1 MHALKLPYL
10 TTARLVRTLLASTA
24 LSVSAMSGA
33 AIAQGSDACP
43 EGSMEYHCLRAEG
56 YWAAQWAI
64 QTSAARALSQ
74 VGARF
79 ASSDDAL
86 GLLVAERRRLA
97 DQRSAAESRLYEA
110 LAITDA
116 SAREEAGTAARSTLE
131 AVSGRL
137 AEIDTILSR
146 DFPEYTQLTSPQP
159 LSVEATQAL
168 LRGDEALILI
178 LAGDRSTFVFAID
191 QEGIDW
197 ARVEITA
204 AELGEAVDLLRQGVD
219 LNHGRGPWN
228 AVAVQASS
236 AASGLPVF
244 DRQAAF
250 RLYQQLLAP
259 VEARLEGKAHVYAVP
274 SGALSSL
281 PLALL
286 VTEPPSGADNEV
298 DALRQTAWLG
308 RRYAM
313 TVLPSPA
320 SLRSLTRFGASRA
333 SAPFLGVGDP
343 CIGARAGAGCERAP
357 SSSGDRPQRG
367 GGGTRGV
374 FNASASSDGVF
385 MADVEAVRALSALPN
400 TRPELIALAEAFGAH
415 TGRDLLV
422 GDGATEANLRSA
434 AGLSDR
440 QVIAFAT
447 HGLIAD
453 ELPGLTEPALVL
465 TPPAEAREGDDGLLT
480 ASEIARDL
488 TLDADWVILSA
499 CNTAAPG
506 GAGAESLSGLASAFF
521 YAGARALL
529 VSHWV
534 VDDAAARRITT
545 GTLSA
550 MNANPSAGRA
560 EALRQSMMSMMDD
573 PQFAHPAMWAPFVL
587 VGQNRPAE

>member
-1 MHALKLPYL
+1 MHTRNIACL
-10 TTARLVRTLLASTA
+10 ARTLLVSTCLA
-24 LSVSAMSGA
+24 GA
-33 AIAQGSDACP
+33 AFTGSSFAQGSQACP
-43 EGSMEYHCLRAEG
+43 EGSMEYACLRAEG

-79 ASSDDAL
+79 ASGDDAL
-86 GLLVAERRRLA
+86 GLLVAERRRMA
-97 DQRSAAESRLYEA
+97 DQRNAAERALYEA
-110 LAITDA
+110 LAITDPASREEATATARSALDTA
-116 SAREEAGTAARSTLE
+116 SARLG
-131 AVSGRL
+131 
-137 AEIDTILSR
+137 EIDATLSR
-146 DFPEYTQLTSPQP
+146 DFPEYAQLTSPQP

-168 LRGDEALILI
+168 LRADEALILI

-191 QEGIDW
+191 RDGIDW
-197 ARVEITA
+197 ARVEVTA

-219 LNHGRGPWN
+219 LDHGRGPWN
-228 AVAVQASS
+228 AVAVQSSS
-236 AASGLPVF
+236 ATAGLPVF

-250 RLYQQLLAP
+250 QLYQQLLAP
-259 VEARLEGKAHVYAVP
+259 IEARLEGKAHVYAIP

-286 VTEPPSGADNEV
+286 VTEPPSGADSDV

-357 SSSGDRPQRG
+357 ASSGPQQR

-374 FNASASSDGVF
+374 FNASASTDGVF
-385 MADVEAVRALSALPN
+385 LADVEAVRALSALPN
-400 TRPELIALAEAFGAH
+400 TRPELIALAEAFGAQPSQ
-415 TGRDLLV
+415 DLLV
-422 GDGATEANLRSA
+422 GDGATEANLRSTVD
-434 AGLSDR
+434 LSNR

-465 TPPAEAREGDDGLLT
+465 TPPAQASEGDDGLLT

-506 GAGAESLSGLASAFF
+506 GAGADSLSGLASAFF

-550 MNANPSAGRA
+550 MNADPSAGRA
-560 EALRQSMMSMMDD
+560 EALRQSMLSMMDD

>member
-1 MHALKLPYL
+1 MFTRPISAI
-10 TTARLVRTLLASTA
+10 ARTLLASTCLASAA
-24 LSVSAMSGA
+24 LGSVAM
-33 AIAQGSDACP
+33 AQGSETCA
-43 EGSMEYHCLRAEG
+43 EGSMEYDCLRAEG

-86 GLLVAERRRLA
+86 GLLVAERRRVA
-97 DQRSAAESRLYEA
+97 DQRSAAERRLYEA
-110 LAITDA
+110 LAIADAGSREEATAAARSALDTA
-116 SAREEAGTAARSTLE
+116 SARLG
-131 AVSGRL
+131 
-137 AEIDTILSR
+137 EIDAALSF
-146 DFPEYTQLTSPQP
+146 DFPEYTELTSPQP

-168 LRGDEALILI
+168 LRADEALVLI
-178 LAGDRSTFVFAID
+178 LAGERSTFVFAID
-191 QEGIDW
+191 REGIDW
-197 ARVEITA
+197 ARVEITGG
-204 AELGEAVDLLRQGVD
+204 ELGEAVDLLRQGVD

-228 AVAVQASS
+228 AVAVQASTG
-236 AASGLPVF
+236 ATGLPVF

-250 RLYQQLLAP
+250 ALYQQLLAP
-259 VEARLEGKAHVYAVP
+259 VEDRLAGKAHVYAVP

-286 VTEPPSGADNEV
+286 VTEAPTGVDTDT

-308 RRYAM
+308 RRHAM

-320 SLRSLTRFGASRA
+320 SLRSLSRFGASRA
-333 SAPFLGVGDP
+333 SGPFLGVGDP
-343 CIGARAGAGCERAP
+343 CIGSRSGTGCERAP
-357 SSSGDRPQRG
+357 DSQGGGGQR
-367 GGGTRGV
+367 GGTRGV
-374 FNASASSDGVF
+374 FNASASGDGVF
-385 MADVEAVRALSALPN
+385 LADVEAVRALSALPN
-400 TRPELIALAEAFGAH
+400 TRPELVALAEAFGGH
-415 TGRDLLV
+415 SGRDLLI
-422 GDGATEANLRSA
+422 GDGATETNLRTIA
-434 AGLSDR
+434 DLQNR

-465 TPPAEAREGDDGLLT
+465 TPPAEASDGDDGLLT
-480 ASEIARDL
+480 ASEIARGL

-550 MNANPSAGRA
+550 MNANPDAGRA
-560 EALRQSMMSMMDD
+560 EALRQSMLSMMDD
-573 PQFAHPAMWAPFVL
+573 PEFAHPAMWAPFVL

>member
-1 MHALKLPYL
+1 ML
-10 TTARLVRTLLASTA
+10 TRRLSNLARTLLASTCLA
-24 LSVSAMSGA
+24 GA
-33 AIAQGSDACP
+33 AFTGGSFAQGSEACP

-86 GLLVAERRRLA
+86 GLLVAERRRVA
-97 DQRSAAESRLYEA
+97 DQRGAAERRLYEA

-116 SAREEAGTAARSTLE
+116 ASREEATSAARAALDS
-131 AVSGRL
+131 ASARL
-137 AEIDTILSR
+137 NEIDAALSR
-146 DFPEYTQLTSPQP
+146 GFPEYTQLTSPQP

-168 LRGDEALILI
+168 LRDDEALVLI
-178 LAGDRSTFVFAID
+178 LAGERSTFVFAID
-191 QEGIDW
+191 RSGIDW
-197 ARVEITA
+197 ARVAVTA
-204 AELGEAVDLLRQGVD
+204 QELAGAVDLLRQGVD
-219 LNHGRGPWN
+219 LDHGRGPWN
-228 AVAVQASS
+228 AVSVQTSS
-236 AASGLPVF
+236 AIASLPVF

-250 RLYQQLLAP
+250 ALYQQLLAP
-259 VEARLEGKAHVYAVP
+259 VEARLDGKSHVYAVP

-286 VTEPPSGADNEV
+286 VTEPPSGADTDV

-308 RRYAM
+308 RQFAM

-333 SAPFLGVGDP
+333 TGPFLGVGDP

-357 SSSGDRPQRG
+357 ASPGPQQRG
-367 GGGTRGV
+367 GGATRGV

-385 MADVEAVRALSALPN
+385 LADVEAVRALSALPN
-400 TRPELIALAEAFGAH
+400 TRPELIALAEAFGAQPQ
-415 TGRDLLV
+415 RDLLI
-422 GDGATEANLRSA
+422 GDGATETNLRRTA
-434 AGLSDR
+434 DLSNR

-465 TPPAEAREGDDGLLT
+465 TPPAMASDDDDGLLT

-550 MNANPSAGRA
+550 MNADPAAGRA
-560 EALRQSMMSMMDD
+560 EALRQSMLSMMDD
-573 PQFAHPAMWAPFVL
+573 PEFAHPAMWAPFVL

>member
-1 MHALKLPYL
+1 MFTRPLSAI
-10 TTARLVRTLLASTA
+10 ARTLLASTCLASAA
-24 LSVSAMSGA
+24 LGSVAM
-33 AIAQGSDACP
+33 AQGSDACR
-43 EGSMEYHCLRAEG
+43 EGSMEYDCLRAEG

-86 GLLVAERRRLA
+86 GLLVAERRRVA
-97 DQRSAAESRLYEA
+97 DQRSAAERRLNEA
-110 LAITDA
+110 LAIGDA
-116 SAREEAGTAARSTLE
+116 ASREEASTAARTALDAAS
-131 AVSGRL
+131 SRIG
-137 AEIDTILSR
+137 EIDAALSL
-146 DFPEYTQLTSPQP
+146 DFPEYAELTSPQP

-168 LRGDEALILI
+168 LRADEALVLI
-178 LAGDRSTFVFAID
+178 LAGERSSFVFAID
-191 QEGIDW
+191 REGIDW

-204 AELGEAVDLLRQGVD
+204 SELGEAVDLLRQGVD

-228 AVAVQASS
+228 AVAVQASTG
-236 AASGLPVF
+236 AAGLPVF

-250 RLYQQLLAP
+250 ALYQQLLAP
-259 VEARLEGKAHVYAVP
+259 VEDRLSGKAHVYAVP

-286 VTEPPSGADNEV
+286 VTEAPTGVDTDT

-308 RRYAM
+308 RRHAM

-320 SLRSLTRFGASRA
+320 SLRSLSRFGASRA
-333 SAPFLGVGDP
+333 SGPFLGVGDP
-343 CIGARAGAGCERAP
+343 CIGSRSGTGCEHAP
-357 SSSGDRPQRG
+357 ASQG
-367 GGGTRGV
+367 GGGQRGSTRGV
-374 FNASASSDGVF
+374 FNASASGDGVF
-385 MADVEAVRALSALPN
+385 LADVEAVRALSALPN
-400 TRPELIALAEAFGAH
+400 TRPELVALAEAFGAQS
-415 TGRDLLV
+415 TRDLLV
-422 GDGATEANLRSA
+422 GDAATETNLRTIA
-434 AGLSDR
+434 DLQNR

-465 TPPAEAREGDDGLLT
+465 TPPAEASGGDDGLLT

-550 MNANPSAGRA
+550 MNTNPSAGRA

-573 PQFAHPAMWAPFVL
+573 PEFAHPALWAPFVL

>member
-1 MHALKLPYL
+1 MLIRPLSHL
-10 TTARLVRTLLASTA
+10 ARALLASTCLA
-24 LSVSAMSGA
+24 GA
-33 AIAQGSDACP
+33 AVSGSAYAQGSQACP
-43 EGSMEYHCLRAEG
+43 EGSMDYECLRAEG

-79 ASSDDAL
+79 ASGDDAL
-86 GLLVAERRRLA
+86 GLLVAERRRMA
-97 DQRSAAESRLYEA
+97 DQRSAAERRLYEA
-110 LAITDA
+110 LAVTDAASREEATA
-116 SAREEAGTAARSTLE
+116 SARAALDEASARL
-131 AVSGRL
+131 G
-137 AEIDTILSR
+137 EIDALLTR
-146 DFPEYTQLTSPQP
+146 DFPDYAQLTSPQP

-168 LRGDEALILI
+168 LRADEALVLI
-178 LAGDRSTFVFAID
+178 LAGERSTFVFAID
-191 QEGIDW
+191 RDGIDW
-197 ARVEITA
+197 ARIEVTA
-204 AELGEAVDLLRQGVD
+204 GELGEAVDLLRQGVD
-219 LNHGRGPWN
+219 LDHGRGPWN
-228 AVAVQASS
+228 AVAVQSS
-236 AASGLPVF
+236 TAMAGLPVF

-250 RLYQQLLAP
+250 ALYQQLLAP
-259 VEARLEGKAHVYAVP
+259 VEARLEGKAHIYAVP

-286 VTEPPSGADNEV
+286 VTEEPSGADTDT

-308 RRYAM
+308 RRHAM

-320 SLRSLTRFGASRA
+320 SLLSLSRFGASRA
-333 SAPFLGVGDP
+333 TGPFLGVGDP
-343 CIGARAGAGCERAP
+343 CIGARSGAGCERAP
-357 SSSGDRPQRG
+357 ASSGDRPQR

-374 FNASASSDGVF
+374 FNASASRDGVF
-385 MADVEAVRALSALPN
+385 LADVEAVRALSALPN
-400 TRPELIALAEAFGAH
+400 TRPELIALAEAFGAQP
-415 TGRDLLV
+415 RQDLLI
-422 GDGATEANLRSA
+422 GDAATETNLRNTANLQ
-434 AGLSDR
+434 DR

-465 TPPAEAREGDDGLLT
+465 TPPAEASDGDDGLLT

-488 TLDADWVILSA
+488 NLDADWVILSA

-550 MNANPSAGRA
+550 MNADPSAGRA
-560 EALRQSMMSMMDD
+560 EALRQSMLSMMDD
-573 PQFAHPAMWAPFVL
+573 PEFAHPAMWAPFVL

>member
-1 MHALKLPYL
+1 MH
-10 TTARLVRTLLASTA
+10 TRNIARFARTLLVSTCLA
-24 LSVSAMSGA
+24 GA
-33 AIAQGSDACP
+33 ALTGSSFAQGSQACP
-43 EGSMEYHCLRAEG
+43 EGSMAYECLRAEG

-86 GLLVAERRRLA
+86 GLLVAERRRVA
-97 DQRSAAESRLYEA
+97 DQRSAAERRLYEA
-110 LAITDA
+110 LAIADA
-116 SAREEAGTAARSTLE
+116 ASREEATAAARATLDT
-131 AVSGRL
+131 ASGRL
-137 AEIDTILSR
+137 GEIDTALSR
-146 DFPEYTQLTSPQP
+146 DFPEYTELTSPQP
-159 LSVEATQAL
+159 LTVEATQSL

-178 LAGDRSTFVFAID
+178 LSGEHSTFVFAID

-197 ARVEITA
+197 ARVEVTA
-204 AELGEAVDLLRQGVD
+204 AELGEAVDLLRRGVD
-219 LNHGRGPWN
+219 LDHGRGPWN

-236 AASGLPVF
+236 AAASLPVF

-286 VTEPPSGADNEV
+286 VTEAPTGADNDS

-308 RRYAM
+308 RRHAM

-333 SAPFLGVGDP
+333 TQPFLGVGDP
-343 CIGARAGAGCERAP
+343 CIGARTGAGCERAP
-357 SSSGDRPQRG
+357 ASSGEPRQRAG
-367 GGGTRGV
+367 GVTRGV
-374 FNASASSDGVF
+374 FNASASADGVF
-385 MADVEAVRALSALPN
+385 QADVEAVRALSALPN
-400 TRPELIALAEAFGAH
+400 TRPELVALAEAFGAEPR
-415 TGRDLLV
+415 RDLLV
-422 GDGATEANLRSA
+422 GDSATETNLRNT
-434 AGLSDR
+434 AGLSNR

-465 TPPAEAREGDDGLLT
+465 TPPAEASDGDDGLLT

-550 MNANPSAGRA
+550 MNADPSAGRA

-573 PQFAHPAMWAPFVL
+573 PDFTHPAMWAPFVL

>member
-1 MHALKLPYL
+1 ML
-10 TTARLVRTLLASTA
+10 TRPISNFVRTLLASTCLA
-24 LSVSAMSGA
+24 GA
-33 AIAQGSDACP
+33 AFTSAGFAQGSDACP
-43 EGSMEYHCLRAEG
+43 EGSMEYACLRAEG

-79 ASSDDAL
+79 ASGDDAL
-86 GLLVAERRRLA
+86 GLLVAERRRMA
-97 DQRSAAESRLYEA
+97 DQRNAAERALYEA
-110 LAITDA
+110 LAITDPA
-116 SAREEAGTAARSTLE
+116 SREEATATARSALDT
-131 AVSGRL
+131 ASGRL
-137 AEIDTILSR
+137 GEIDATLSR
-146 DFPEYTQLTSPQP
+146 DFPEYAQLTSPQP

-168 LRGDEALILI
+168 LRADEALILI

-191 QEGIDW
+191 RDGIDW
-197 ARVEITA
+197 ARVEVTA

-219 LNHGRGPWN
+219 LDHGRGPWN
-228 AVAVQASS
+228 AVAVQTSS
-236 AASGLPVF
+236 AAAGLPVF

-250 RLYQQLLAP
+250 QLYQQLLAP
-259 VEARLEGKAHVYAVP
+259 IEARLEGKAHVYAIP

-286 VTEPPSGADNEV
+286 VTEPPSGADSDV

-320 SLRSLTRFGASRA
+320 SLRALTRFGASRA

-357 SSSGDRPQRG
+357 ASSGPQQR

-374 FNASASSDGVF
+374 FNASASTDGVF
-385 MADVEAVRALSALPN
+385 LADVEAVRALSALPN
-400 TRPELIALAEAFGAH
+400 TRPELIALAEAFGAQPSQ
-415 TGRDLLV
+415 DLLV
-422 GDGATEANLRSA
+422 GDGATEANLRSTA
-434 AGLSDR
+434 DLSNR

-465 TPPAEAREGDDGLLT
+465 TPPAQASEGDDGLLT

-506 GAGAESLSGLASAFF
+506 GAGADSLSGLASAFF

-550 MNANPSAGRA
+550 MNADPSAGRA
-560 EALRQSMMSMMDD
+560 EALRQSMLSMMDD

>member
-1 MHALKLPYL
+1 MHIRHVSHLARAL
-10 TTARLVRTLLASTA
+10 LVSTCLA
-24 LSVSAMSGA
+24 GA
-33 AIAQGSDACP
+33 AFTGAAFAQASEACP
-43 EGSMEYHCLRAEG
+43 EGSMEYDCLRAEG

-79 ASSDDAL
+79 ASGDDAL
-86 GLLVAERRRLA
+86 GILVAERRRIA
-97 DQRSAAESRLYEA
+97 DQRSAAERRLYEA
-110 LAITDA
+110 LAVTDAASREEATA
-116 SAREEAGTAARSTLE
+116 SARTVLDQVSARLD
-131 AVSGRL
+131 
-137 AEIDTILSR
+137 EIDTTLTR
-146 DFPEYTQLTSPQP
+146 DFPDYAQLTSPQP
-159 LSVEATQAL
+159 LSVEATQSL
-168 LRGDEALILI
+168 LRADEALVLI
-178 LAGDRSTFVFAID
+178 LAGERSTFVFALD
-191 QEGIDW
+191 RDGIDW
-197 ARVEITA
+197 ARVEVTA
-204 AELGEAVDLLRQGVD
+204 DALSEAVNHLRQGVD

-228 AVAVQASS
+228 AVAVQSGSAS
-236 AASGLPVF
+236 AGLPVF
-244 DRQAAF
+244 DRQASFA
-250 RLYQQLLAP
+250 LYQQILAP
-259 VEARLEGKAHVYAVP
+259 VEARLAGKTHVYAVP

-286 VTEPPSGADNEV
+286 VTELPGGADEDV
-298 DALRQTAWLG
+298 EALRETAWLG
-308 RRYAM
+308 RRFAM

-320 SLRSLTRFGASRA
+320 SLLSLSRFGASRA
-333 SAPFLGVGDP
+333 TGPFLGVGDP
-343 CIGARAGAGCERAP
+343 CIGARSGAGCERAP
-357 SSSGDRPQRG
+357 ASSGG
-367 GGGTRGV
+367 GQTRGV
-374 FNASASSDGVF
+374 FNASASRDGVF
-385 MADVEAVRALSALPN
+385 LADVEAVRALSALPN
-400 TRPELIALAEAFGAH
+400 TRPELIALAQAFGGQPQH
-415 TGRDLLV
+415 DLLI
-422 GDGATEANLRSA
+422 GDAATESNLRNTANLQN
-434 AGLSDR
+434 R

-465 TPPAEAREGDDGLLT
+465 TPPAEASDGDDGLLT

-550 MNANPSAGRA
+550 MNASPAAGRA

-573 PQFAHPAMWAPFVL
+573 PEFAHPAMWAPFVL

>member
-1 MHALKLPYL
+1 MFIR
-10 TTARLVRTLLASTA
+10 RLSSLARTLLASTCLA
-24 LSVSAMSGA
+24 GA
-33 AIAQGSDACP
+33 AVTGSSFAQGSQACP

-74 VGARF
+74 IGARF

-86 GLLVAERRRLA
+86 GLLVAERRRSA
-97 DQRSAAESRLYEA
+97 DQRGAAERRLYEA
-110 LAITDA
+110 LAIGDA
-116 SAREEAGTAARSTLE
+116 AAREEATTSARSALD
-131 AVSGRL
+131 AASARL
-137 AEIDTILSR
+137 GEIDATLSR
-146 DFPEYTQLTSPQP
+146 DFPEYAELTSPQP
-159 LSVEATQAL
+159 LTVEATQAL
-168 LRGDEALILI
+168 LRADEALVLI

-191 QEGIDW
+191 REGIDW
-197 ARVEITA
+197 ARVEVTA
-204 AELGEAVDLLRQGVD
+204 GELGEAVDLLRQGVD
-219 LNHGRGPWN
+219 LDHGRGPWN

-236 AASGLPVF
+236 AVAGFPTF

-286 VTEPPSGADNEV
+286 VTEPPSGADTDT

-308 RRYAM
+308 RRHAM

-333 SAPFLGVGDP
+333 SEPFLGVGDP
-343 CIGARAGAGCERAP
+343 CIGARSGAGCERAP
-357 SSSGDRPQRG
+357 ASSGDRQQRG
-367 GGGTRGV
+367 SGTTRGV

-385 MADVEAVRALSALPN
+385 LADVEAVRALSALPN
-400 TRPELIALAEAFGAH
+400 TRPELVALAEAFGARPRH
-415 TGRDLLV
+415 DLLV
-422 GDGATEANLRSA
+422 GDSATETNLRNTANLQN
-434 AGLSDR
+434 R

-465 TPPAEAREGDDGLLT
+465 TPPAEASDGDDGLLT

-550 MNANPSAGRA
+550 MNANPAGGRA
-560 EALRQSMMSMMDD
+560 EALRQSMLSMMDD
-573 PQFAHPAMWAPFVL
+573 PEFAHPAMWAPFVL

>member
-1 MHALKLPYL
+1 ML
-10 TTARLVRTLLASTA
+10 TRHLSTLARTLLASTCLA
-24 LSVSAMSGA
+24 GA
-33 AIAQGSDACP
+33 AFMGTSFAQGSQACP
-43 EGSMEYHCLRAEG
+43 EGSMEYRCLRAEG

-64 QTSAARALSQ
+64 QTSASRALSQ

-86 GLLVAERRRLA
+86 GLLVAERRRVA
-97 DQRSAAESRLYEA
+97 DQRSAAERRLYEA
-110 LAITDA
+110 LAIADAASREEATAAARAALDTA
-116 SAREEAGTAARSTLE
+116 SARLG
-131 AVSGRL
+131 
-137 AEIDTILSR
+137 EIDTALTR
-146 DFPEYTQLTSPQP
+146 DFPEYTELTSPQP

-178 LAGDRSTFVFAID
+178 LAGEHSTFVFAID
-191 QEGIDW
+191 RNGIDW
-197 ARVEITA
+197 ARVEVTA

-219 LNHGRGPWN
+219 LDHGRGPWN
-228 AVAVQASS
+228 AVSVQTASAIDS
-236 AASGLPVF
+236 LPVF

-250 RLYQQLLAP
+250 ALYQQILAP
-259 VEARLEGKAHVYAVP
+259 VEARLDGKSHIYAVP

-286 VTEPPSGADNEV
+286 VTEPPSGADTDV

-308 RRYAM
+308 RQFAM

-320 SLRSLTRFGASRA
+320 SLRALTRFGASRA
-333 SAPFLGVGDP
+333 TSPFLGVGDP

-357 SSSGDRPQRG
+357 ASSGPQQRG
-367 GGGTRGV
+367 GSAARGV
-374 FNASASSDGVF
+374 FNASVSGDGVF
-385 MADVEAVRALSALPN
+385 LADVEAVRALSALPN
-400 TRPELIALAEAFGAH
+400 TRPELVALAEAFG
-415 TGRDLLV
+415 GQPQRDLLV
-422 GDGATEANLRSA
+422 GDGATETNLRRA
-434 AGLSDR
+434 ADLQNR

-465 TPPAEAREGDDGLLT
+465 TPPAMASDEDDGLLT

-550 MNANPSAGRA
+550 MNADPASGRA
-560 EALRQSMMSMMDD
+560 EALRQSMLSMMDD
-573 PQFAHPAMWAPFVL
+573 PEFAHPAMWAPFVL

>member
-1 MHALKLPYL
+1 MLSRRLKTLS
-10 TTARLVRTLLASTA
+10 RILLASTCLAGSA
-24 LSVSAMSGA
+24 LAGQA
-33 AIAQGSDACP
+33 AAQGSTACP
-43 EGSMEYHCLRAEG
+43 EGDMSYECLRAEG

-86 GLLVAERRRLA
+86 GLLVAERRRLTE
-97 DQRSAAESRLYEA
+97 QRSAAERRLYEA
-110 LAITDA
+110 LAISDA
-116 SAREEAGTAARSTLE
+116 ATREEATRAAQTALDAAS
-131 AVSGRL
+131 SRL
-137 AEIDTILSR
+137 GEVDAALSAE
-146 DFPEYTQLTSPQP
+146 FPEYGELTSPQP

-168 LRGDEALILI
+168 LRDDEALVLI
-178 LAGDRSTFVFAID
+178 LASDRSTFVFAID
-191 QEGIDW
+191 RDGIDW

-204 AELGEAVDLLRQGVD
+204 GELREAVDLLRQGVD

-228 AVAVQASS
+228 AVAVQAS
-236 AASGLPVF
+236 AAAPDLPVF
-244 DRQAAF
+244 DRQAAY
-250 RLYQQLLAP
+250 RLYQQILAP
-259 VEARLEGKAHVYAVP
+259 VEARLDGKAHVYAIP

-286 VTEPPSGADNEV
+286 VTEAPSGADTDT
-298 DALRQTAWLG
+298 DALRSTAWLG

-320 SLRSLTRFGASRA
+320 SLRSLNRFGASRA
-333 SAPFLGVGDP
+333 TDPFLGVGDP
-343 CIGARAGAGCERAP
+343 CIGSRAGAGCERAP
-357 SSSGDRPQRG
+357 ASGGGNRG
-367 GGGTRGV
+367 GATRGV
-374 FNASASSDGVF
+374 FNASAESGGVF
-385 MADVEAVRALSALPN
+385 LADVEAVRALSALPN
-400 TRPELIALAEAFGAH
+400 TRPELVALAEAFGA
-415 TGRDLLV
+415 TAQRDLLV
-422 GDGATEANLRSA
+422 GDNATEANLRSGA
-434 AGLSDR
+434 NLADR

-465 TPPAEAREGDDGLLT
+465 TPPAQASDGDDGLLT

-550 MNANPSAGRA
+550 MNANPQAGRA
-560 EALRQSMMSMMDD
+560 EALRQSMLSMMDD